1 MGYNTKIQKQK
12 SSIVKAIPS
21 SLTEGEVAVYSDA
34 SGQIQF
40 FIGNKNN
47 LPVLVNDDAIIITSI
62 QTSAVNKPTENGFYI
77 FTVTPLD
84 GLPVG
89 IALNDI
95 AYLYNSVW
103 YLTRTY
109 FSSPATIKVGLATQN
124 VFTKNSNTWAS
135 LQNSIITGTSARKLF
150 KGSPI
155 INSRISPIGLAQNGA
170 NGTGIQVSTA
180 STNPSSNAQG
190 TYVGQ
195 TNAVDIRLLN
205 AFAGNSNLNVTEIP
219 IGTWTFRFTAQ
230 ASATTGVQFFQN
242 VFQIVN
248 GLNTATIT
256 GAGANTRTVTLTS
269 GQFSGTYFNANA
281 TNYLASYIQT
291 STGIYQITAITST
304 NVATIT
310 VPTGFVNETAVSFSI
325 WNRLFSTANS
335 PITSTLINTIT
346 PFAYTVIYE
355 QNVVYNVASTDRLG
369 VIDIANFTN
378 ATRTITVNFDG
389 TANVNSVTTSI
400 PISHNELPGLGT
412 SSNLNGFNHLTN
424 PEIANVALIPNKADK
439 IPNAL
444 TITNL
449 PTGGVIGLATATV
462 DIFEAFNIS
471 QTTSGQTVTLPN
483 PSVTTNQKLVYVS
496 NTGTASFNLYGTN
509 LEPKKMTPVI
519 FNTTNGWL
527 INSGGSGS
535 SGATT
540 LSIPNLT
547 DLVTYTPTFTGYGT
561 PTNVKFSWARRG
573 PVAIILGYMNVGVTN
588 NALAS
593 FSLPTGLTISSI
605 FSTNYATVG
614 TAVWGGD
621 TTTSGRG
628 YSSIAKAGDSVIYI
642 NYEGGNAGT
651 QPNSLNPLTG
661 STLFANG
668 QIITFQVEIPI
679 QGWLA
684 NTTVNS
690 LGQSFQK
697 TSTPLASAIANS
709 VTTVSNIKVRYN
721 ANGTG
726 GNLDIACVS
735 GTLTCQLIIGR
746 QLFNGGL
753 TTNAYTPSPLL
764 TTTFTTYSDGGL
776 DGASELLDYE
786 IFVSNS
792 ELYEVKLR
800 LTGNSGTDLVLIN
813 LTRIY

>member
-1 MGYNTKIQKQK
+1 MQITDNN
-12 SSIVKAIPS
+12 
-21 SLTEGEVAVYSDA
+21 LTEV
-34 SGQIQF
+34 F
-40 FIGNKNN
+40 F
-47 LPVLVNDDAIIITSI
+47 T
-62 QTSAVNKPTENGFYI
+62 AVNKGSLAPGRYI
-77 FTVTPLD
+77 FVATPID

-89 IALNDI
+89 VGLNDLCH
-95 AYLYNSVW
+95 YTGTVWQLLLKYNTVPPTMQGGTP
-103 YLTRTY
+103 L
-109 FSSPATIKVGLATQN
+109 KV
-124 VFTKNSNTWAS
+124 FIKNSNSWS
-135 LQNSIITGTSARKLF
+135 YLQNSTIGTSARKLF
-150 KGSPI
+150 KGRPI
-155 INSRISPIGLAQNGA
+155 INLRTPNVGLAPNGA
-170 NGTGIQVSTA
+170 NGGGIQVSTA
-180 STNPSSNAQG
+180 STTPSSNAQAQYIG
-190 TYVGQ
+190 N
-195 TNAVDIRLLN
+195 TNAIEIRLLN
-205 AFAGNSNLNVTEIP
+205 AFAGDTNLNVTEIP

-230 ASATTGVQFFQN
+230 ANATSGVQFFQN
-242 VFQIVN
+242 VYQVVN
-248 GLNTATIT
+248 GVDNATIT

-281 TNYLASYIQT
+281 TNHLASYIQT
-291 STGIYQITAITST
+291 PTGIYQITAITST

-310 VPTGFVNETAVSFSI
+310 VPTGYVNETSVTFSI
-325 WNRLFSTANS
+325 WNRLFSTATTPATA
-335 PITSTLINTIT
+335 PIINTT
-346 PFAYTVIYE
+346 AAFTYTVIYE
-355 QNVVYNVASTDRLG
+355 QNVVYNVNLTDRLG

-378 ATRTITVNFDG
+378 ATRTVTVFFDG
-389 TANVNSVTTSI
+389 NANVNSVTTSI
-400 PISHNELPGLGT
+400 PISHNELPGLGN
-412 SSNLNGFNHLTN
+412 SANPNGFNHLNDTQ
-424 PEIANVALIPNKADK
+424 IANVDLIPTKSDK

-444 TITNL
+444 TINNL

-462 DIFEAFNIS
+462 DIFESFNIA
-471 QTTSGQTVTLPN
+471 QTTAGQTVTLAN
-483 PSVTTNQKLVYVS
+483 PSITTNQKVVYVS

-509 LEPKKMTPVI
+509 LEPNKIATLI
-519 FNTTNGWL
+519 FNTTNGWM
-527 INSGGSGS
+527 INSGGSGG

-547 DLVTYTPTFTGYGT
+547 DLVAYTPTFTGYGT

-573 PVAIILGYMNVGVTN
+573 SVAIILGYMNVGVTS

-593 FSLPTGLTISSI
+593 FSLPTGLTISSG

-628 YSSIAKAGDSVIYI
+628 YNSIARAGDSVIYI
-642 NYEGGNAGT
+642 NYEGGSAGT
-651 QPNSLNPLTG
+651 QPNSLTPLTG

-668 QIITFQVEIPI
+668 QIITFQVEVPI

-690 LGQSFQK
+690 LGQSFQT

-735 GTLTCQLIIGR
+735 GTLTCQLITGR
-746 QLFNGGL
+746 QIFNGGL
-753 TTNAYTPSPLL
+753 TTNAYTPNQLL
-764 TTTFTTYSDGGL
+764 TTTFTTFASGGL
-776 DGASELLDYE
+776 DGPAELLDYE

-800 LTGNSGTDLVLIN
+800 LTGSGGTDLVLIN
-813 LTRIY
+813 LTRVY